1 MSRDDREAP
10 IDQSDAYTSTND
22 QRATVRSM
30 TGFARV
36 TSEGEPALEV
46 TVRSVNNR
54 FLDLKIRTPSDLD
67 GLDPKIRA
75 LVSKHVQRGSIQVH
89 VNLRAERSTALQLNR
104 ELAAAYLGAYREL
117 AAAQGVSESP
127 DLTSV
132 LRIPGVLEERAAER
146 SKEEQ
151 AELAARFEQTLDD
164 ALVKLNGERARE
176 GAGIA
181 ADIRSRGETIAAE
194 TAAVAKPAADLIP
207 RFQERVRDRLQNL
220 LGETPIDEQR
230 VIQEAAVLAD
240 RCDVSEEL
248 QRLAAH
254 AKRLSELLDAGGEAG
269 KQIDFLAQE
278 MNREANTLLSKTTPL
293 GEAGLS
299 LTDAGLRLKAEIE
312 KIREQAQNLE

>member
-1 MSRDDREAP
+1 M
-10 IDQSDAYTSTND
+10 NLH
-22 QRATVRSM
+22 SM

-36 TSEGEPALEV
+36 ASEGEPHLEV

-67 GLDPKIRA
+67 NLDPKIRA
-75 LVSKHVQRGSIQVH
+75 LVSQHVQRGSVQVH

-104 ELAAAYLGAYREL
+104 QLADAYLGAYREL
-117 AAAQGVSESP
+117 AAAQGVSAPP

-132 LRIPGVLEERAAER
+132 LRIPGVLDERGAER
-146 SKEEQ
+146 TEQEQ
-151 AELAARFEQTLDD
+151 AALASRFERTLAA
-164 ALVKLNGERARE
+164 ALVKLNEERARE

-194 TAAVAKPAADLIP
+194 TAGVAGPAAELVP
-207 RFQERVRDRLQNL
+207 RFQQRVRTRLRDL
-220 LGETPIDEQR
+220 LGETSIDEQR

-254 AKRLSELLDAGGEAG
+254 AKRLGELLDAGGEAG

-293 GEAGLS
+293 GEAGLP

>member
-1 MSRDDREAP
+1 
-10 IDQSDAYTSTND
+10 
-22 QRATVRSM
+22 M

-36 TSEGEPALEV
+36 ASEGEPNLEV

-54 FLDLKIRTPSDLD
+54 FLDLKIRTPSDFD
-67 GLDPKIRA
+67 SLDPKIRA
-75 LVSKHVQRGSIQVH
+75 LVSAHVKRGSVQVF
-89 VNLRAERSTALQLNR
+89 VNLRAHRSTALQLNHD
-104 ELAAAYLGAYREL
+104 LAQAYLEAYREL
-117 AAAQGVSESP
+117 ATVQGVSDPP
-127 DLTSV
+127 DLTSI
-132 LRIPGVLEERAAER
+132 LRIPGVLEERGSEP
-146 SKEEQ
+146 Q
-151 AELAARFEQTLDD
+151 AENQGAAAALLEQTLEA
-164 ALVKLNGERARE
+164 ALVKLNEERARE

-181 ADIRSRGETIAAE
+181 ADIRARGETIAAE
-194 TAAVAKPAADLIP
+194 AAAVAIPAADLTP
-207 RFQERVRDRLQNL
+207 RFQRRVAERLQTL

-230 VIQEAAVLAD
+230 ILQEAAVLAD

-254 AKRLSELLDAGGEAG
+254 ARRLADLLEAGGEVG

-293 GEAGLS
+293 GEDGLA

>member
-1 MSRDDREAP
+1 
-10 IDQSDAYTSTND
+10 
-22 QRATVRSM
+22 M

-36 TSEGEPALEV
+36 ASEGEPNLEV

-54 FLDLKIRTPSDLD
+54 FLDLKIRTPSDFD
-67 GLDPKIRA
+67 SLDPKIRA
-75 LVSKHVQRGSIQVH
+75 LVSAQVKRGSVQVF
-89 VNLRAERSTALQLNR
+89 VNLRAHRSTALQLNR
-104 ELAAAYLGAYREL
+104 DLAQAYLEAYRQL
-117 AAAQGVSESP
+117 ATAQGVSDPP
-127 DLTSV
+127 DLTSI
-132 LRIPGVLEERAAER
+132 LRIPGVLEECGEERADEDAGALAALL
-146 SKEEQ
+146 EQ
-151 AELAARFEQTLDD
+151 ALEAALI
-164 ALVKLNGERARE
+164 KLNEERARE

-181 ADIRSRGETIAAE
+181 ADIRARGETIAAE
-194 TAAVAKPAADLIP
+194 AAAVAIPAADLIP
-207 RFQERVRDRLQNL
+207 RFQQRVADRLRSL

-230 VIQEAAVLAD
+230 ILQEAAVLAD

-254 AKRLSELLDAGGEAG
+254 ARRLSDLLQAGGEVG

-293 GEAGLS
+293 GEAGLP